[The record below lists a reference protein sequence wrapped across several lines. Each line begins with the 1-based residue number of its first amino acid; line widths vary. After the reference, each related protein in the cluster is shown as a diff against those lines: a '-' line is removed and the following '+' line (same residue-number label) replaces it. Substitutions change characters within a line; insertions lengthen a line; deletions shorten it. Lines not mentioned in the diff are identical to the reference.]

1 MRLKDK
7 VTIITGAAHG
17 IGKAYARR
25 FAEEGA
31 HVVIADIDGAGGEAT
46 ANAILDAGGSAWAR
60 TTDVRSLPDLQGLMQ
75 ETVNKF
81 GRIDVLLNNAA
92 IYVTQKLWKGPV
104 EDLDL
109 AEWDRVIEVNLT
121 GVFLCSKAAIP
132 IMKQQRSGKIINIA
146 SGTFFSGSGNMPHYT
161 TAKGG
166 VVALTRVMA
175 RQLGEYGIN
184 VNCMTPGSTMSE
196 ENRFRGSAQTARRQ
210 HGQARLSAHRN
221 PRRHRRH
228 RALSRQFGQRFCH
241 RTTFSRRRRRRHAL
255 TSAWRHEVT
264 IARSA
269 RRLVGISRDTI
280 DMAAGV
286 TKDYV
291 EGR

>member
-31 HVVIADIDGAGGEAT
+31 HVVIADIDAQGGEAT
-46 ANAILDAGGSAWAR
+46 AKAIIDTGGSAWAR
-60 TTDVRSLPDLQGLMQ
+60 TTDVRSLPNLEGLMQ
-75 ETVNKF
+75 ETVKKF

-92 IYVTQKLWKGPV
+92 IYVTQQLWKGPV
-104 EDLDL
+104 EEL
-109 AEWDRVIEVNLT
+109 ALEEWDRVIEVNLK
-121 GVFLCSKAAIP
+121 GVFLCCKAAIP
-132 IMKQQRSGKIINIA
+132 IMKQQRAGKIINIA

-175 RQLGEYGIN
+175 RQLGDWNIN

-196 ENRFRGSAQTARRQ
+196 EHVTAEVLARREEGVNKRAFKRIETPADIVGTAVFLASSDSDFIT
-210 HGQARLSAHRN
+210 GQL
-221 PRRHRRH
+221 
-228 RALSRQFGQRFCH
+228 
-241 RTTFSRRRRRRHAL
+241 
-255 TSAWRHEVT
+255 
-264 IARSA
+264 
-269 RRLVGISRDTI
+269 LV
-280 DMAAGV
+280 
-286 TKDYV
+286 V
-291 EGR
+291 EGGGIMH

>member
-1 MRLKDK
+1 MRLQNK
-7 VTIITGAAHG
+7 VTVITGAAHG

-31 HVVIADIDGAGGEAT
+31 HVVIADIDSGGGQTAAKALTEAGF
-46 ANAILDAGGSAWAR
+46 SAWAR
-60 TTDVRSLPDLQGLMQ
+60 ATDVRNYLNVEGLMR
-75 ETVNKF
+75 ETADRF

-109 AEWDRVIEVNLT
+109 AEWDRVIEVNLK
-121 GVFLCSKAAIP
+121 GVFLCCKAAVP

-161 TAKGG
+161 SAKGG

-175 RQLGEYGIN
+175 RQLGEWGIN

-196 ENRFRGSAQTARRQ
+196 DSVTEEVLKRRESSIDKRAFRRVETPADIVGTALFLASSDSDFIT
-210 HGQARLSAHRN
+210 GQLI
-221 PRRHRRH
+221 
-228 RALSRQFGQRFCH
+228 
-241 RTTFSRRRRRRHAL
+241 
-255 TSAWRHEVT
+255 V
-264 IARSA
+264 
-269 RRLVGISRDTI
+269 
-280 DMAAGV
+280 
-286 TKDYV
+286 V
-291 EGR
+291 EGGGIMH

>member
-31 HVVIADIDGAGGEAT
+31 HVVIADVDGAGGEAT
-46 ANAILDAGGSAWAR
+46 AKALLDAGGSVWAR
-60 TTDVRSLPDLQGLMQ
+60 ATDVTNYSNVESLMR
-75 ETVNKF
+75 ETVAQF
-81 GRIDVLLNNAA
+81 GKIDVLLNNAA

-104 EDLDL
+104 EEL
-109 AEWDRVIEVNLT
+109 ALEEWDRVIEVNLK

-132 IMKQQRSGKIINIA
+132 IMKRQKSGKIINIA

-175 RQLGEYGIN
+175 RQLGEFGIN

-196 ENRFRGSAQTARRQ
+196 ESVSDEVRKRREGSMDKRAFRRVETPADIVGTALFLASSDSDFVT
-210 HGQARLSAHRN
+210 GQL
-221 PRRHRRH
+221 
-228 RALSRQFGQRFCH
+228 
-241 RTTFSRRRRRRHAL
+241 
-255 TSAWRHEVT
+255 
-264 IARSA
+264 
-269 RRLVGISRDTI
+269 LV
-280 DMAAGV
+280 
-286 TKDYV
+286 V
-291 EGR
+291 EGGGIMH

>member
-31 HVVIADIDGAGGEAT
+31 HVVIADIDGAGGVAT
-46 ANAILDAGGSAWAR
+46 ANAILDAGGSAWSR
-60 TTDVRSLPDLQGLMQ
+60 PSDVRSLPNVQGLMQ

-92 IYVTQKLWKGPV
+92 IYVTQKLWKGRV
-104 EDLDL
+104 EDLEL
-109 AEWDRVIEVNLT
+109 AEWDRVIEVNLK

-175 RQLGEYGIN
+175 RQLGEFGIN

-196 ENRFRGSAQTARRQ
+196 ENVSDEVLKRREGSMDKRAFKRIETPADIVGTAVFLASADSDFVT
-210 HGQARLSAHRN
+210 GQL
-221 PRRHRRH
+221 
-228 RALSRQFGQRFCH
+228 
-241 RTTFSRRRRRRHAL
+241 
-255 TSAWRHEVT
+255 
-264 IARSA
+264 
-269 RRLVGISRDTI
+269 LV
-280 DMAAGV
+280 
-286 TKDYV
+286 V
-291 EGR
+291 EGGGIMH

>member
-1 MRLKDK
+1 MRLKEK

-31 HVVIADIDGAGGEAT
+31 HVVIADIDADGGEAT
-46 ANAILDAGGSAWAR
+46 ANAIADSGGSAWAR
-60 TTDVRSLPDLQGLMQ
+60 ATDVRSFANVDGLMR
-75 ETVNKF
+75 ETVKKF

-104 EDLDL
+104 EELALD
-109 AEWDRVIEVNLT
+109 EWDRVIEVNLK
-121 GVFLCSKAAIP
+121 GVFLCSKAVIP
-132 IMKQQRSGKIINIA
+132 IMKQQKSGKIINIA

-175 RQLGEYGIN
+175 RQLGAWGIN

-196 ENRFRGSAQTARRQ
+196 ENVSEEVLKRREGSIDKRAFRRVETPADIVGTALFLASSDSDFIT
-210 HGQARLSAHRN
+210 GQL
-221 PRRHRRH
+221 
-228 RALSRQFGQRFCH
+228 
-241 RTTFSRRRRRRHAL
+241 
-255 TSAWRHEVT
+255 
-264 IARSA
+264 
-269 RRLVGISRDTI
+269 LV
-280 DMAAGV
+280 
-286 TKDYV
+286 V
-291 EGR
+291 EGGGVMH

>member
-7 VTIITGAAHG
+7 VAIITGAAHG

-46 ANAILDAGGSAWAR
+46 ANAILDAGGSAWSR
-60 TTDVRSLPDLQGLMQ
+60 TSDVRSLPNVQGLMQ
-75 ETVNKF
+75 ETVDKF

-92 IYVTQKLWKGPV
+92 IYVTQKLWKGAV
-104 EDLDL
+104 EDLQLD
-109 AEWDRVIEVNLT
+109 EWDRVIEVNLK
-121 GVFLCSKAAIP
+121 GVFLCSKATIP
-132 IMKQQRSGKIINIA
+132 IMKRQRSGKIINIA

-175 RQLGEYGIN
+175 RQLGEFGIN

-196 ENRFRGSAQTARRQ
+196 ANVSEEVLKRREGSMDKRAFKRVETPADTVGTAVFLASADSDFVT
-210 HGQARLSAHRN
+210 GQL
-221 PRRHRRH
+221 
-228 RALSRQFGQRFCH
+228 
-241 RTTFSRRRRRRHAL
+241 
-255 TSAWRHEVT
+255 
-264 IARSA
+264 
-269 RRLVGISRDTI
+269 LV
-280 DMAAGV
+280 
-286 TKDYV
+286 V
-291 EGR
+291 EGGGIMH

>member
-31 HVVIADIDGAGGEAT
+31 HVVIADIDAQGGEAT
-46 ANAILDAGGSAWAR
+46 AKAIIDAGGSAWAR
-60 TTDVRSLPDLQGLMQ
+60 TTDVRSLANIEGLMS
-75 ETVNKF
+75 ETVDRF
-81 GRIDVLLNNAA
+81 GRLDVLLNNAA
-92 IYVTQKLWKGPV
+92 IYVTQELWKGPV
-104 EDLDL
+104 EEL
-109 AEWDRVIEVNLT
+109 ALEEWDRVIEVNLK

-132 IMKQQRSGKIINIA
+132 IMKRQRAGKIINIA

-175 RQLGEYGIN
+175 RQLGEFGIN

-196 ENRFRGSAQTARRQ
+196 ESVSDEVRKRRQ
-210 HGQARLSAHRN
+210 GSMDKRAFRRIETPADIVGTAIFLASSDSDFVTGQL
-221 PRRHRRH
+221 
-228 RALSRQFGQRFCH
+228 
-241 RTTFSRRRRRRHAL
+241 
-255 TSAWRHEVT
+255 
-264 IARSA
+264 
-269 RRLVGISRDTI
+269 LV
-280 DMAAGV
+280 
-286 TKDYV
+286 V
-291 EGR
+291 EGGGIMH

>member
-7 VTIITGAAHG
+7 VAIITGAAHG

-31 HVVIADIDGAGGEAT
+31 QVVIADIDGAAGEAT
-46 ANAILDAGGSAWAR
+46 AKALLDAGGSAWAR
-60 TTDVRSLPDLQGLMQ
+60 TTDVREFSKVEGLMQ
-75 ETVNKF
+75 DTVKKF

-92 IYVTQKLWKGPV
+92 IYVTQTLWKGSV
-104 EDLDL
+104 EDLGL
-109 AEWDRVIEVNLT
+109 AEWDRVMEVNLK
-121 GVFLCSKAAIP
+121 GVFLCSKAVIP

-175 RQLGEYGIN
+175 RQLGEWGIN

-196 ENRFRGSAQTARRQ
+196 ESASDEVRKRREDSIDKRVFRRIEMPADVVGTALFLASSDSDFIT
-210 HGQARLSAHRN
+210 GQL
-221 PRRHRRH
+221 
-228 RALSRQFGQRFCH
+228 
-241 RTTFSRRRRRRHAL
+241 
-255 TSAWRHEVT
+255 
-264 IARSA
+264 
-269 RRLVGISRDTI
+269 LV
-280 DMAAGV
+280 
-286 TKDYV
+286 V
-291 EGR
+291 EGGGIMY